1 MPSEAAV
8 ILWVRRLKAEQ
19 EAEHLAAR
27 TEQRERLAAHQAD
40 AQGEL
45 GEVYASLEALQAETK
60 TRLSVLTERE
70 ERLMAREASLT
81 KQVCCGVAAANP
93 AAQVL
98 QWHQPACNLQEQQQL
113 EMRRCA
119 TLRQEADSSA
129 RGAADRLTKLS
140 AAEAELAKRESAL
153 QAAAAELERERIDL
167 AVLRLSQQVSLK
179 LGGGTLYSRLSC

>member
-1 MPSEAAV
+1 MPSEATM

-19 EAEHLAAR
+19 EAEHMAAR
-27 TEQRERLAAHQAD
+27 TEQKEQLAAHQAD

-70 ERLMAREASLT
+70 ERLMTREVSLT
-81 KQVCCGVAAANP
+81 KQVCCGVATANP

-98 QWHQPACNLQEQQQL
+98 QWHQPACNLQEQQQQL
-113 EMRRCA
+113 EMRRFA

-129 RGAADRLTKLS
+129 RGAADRLAKLS
-140 AAEAELAKRESAL
+140 AAEAELAKREAAL

-167 AVLRLSQQVSLK
+167 AVLRQSQQVS
-179 LGGGTLYSRLSC
+179 